1 MVKNLPCQYR
11 RHKKH
16 GFDPWV
22 GKSPWRRTWQPTP
35 IFLPGESHG
44 QRSLVGYSPSVAKNS
59 IWLKWVSMH
68 TGTAFVINIWVIR
81 ALVEEISEKVPP
93 LSATLPPRLYHI
105 EGLFWFH
112 LSWVS
117 EDFFENQ
124 IFKSVIYMVI
134 SLAII
139 HTVYTY
145 C

>member
-1 MVKNLPCQYR
+1 MLMVKNLPCQYR
-11 RHKKH
+11 RYKKH

-44 QRSLVGYSPSVAKNS
+44 QRSLVDYSPSVAKNS

-112 LSWVS
+112 LSCVS

-134 SLAII
+134 F
-139 HTVYTY
+139 
-145 C
+145 